1 MCCLETKKIKCVVWD
16 LDNTIWEGTLAEK
29 DNVKPREGVYEIIKT
44 LDNRGIL
51 QSVASKNEEK
61 GALEKLKKFGLEEFF
76 LYPQINWSAK
86 SESIKKIASSLNIGI
101 NSIAFIDDQPYEREE
116 VSFHLSD
123 VFCIDANNLNN
134 ILSLPGLNPEY
145 LTTDSKL
152 RRQMYIND
160 IERNES
166 ENVFKGT
173 GNEFLK
179 SLEMVLDVFNAGKE
193 DLLRA
198 LELTERTNQLN
209 STGITYSLDELSQL
223 SQSQNHI
230 LIMARLKDKFGT
242 YGHIGL
248 VLIEKKTSR
257 WEILLFLMS
266 CRVMSR
272 GIGTALL
279 SLIINATRINKVS
292 LFAYLKPTDRNRIM
306 KITYRF
312 AGFEKYSVENG
323 VELLKY
329 GLYNKVDNPD
339 YIYINT
345 EKLNL

>member
-1 MCCLETKKIKCVVWD
+1 MCRETKKIKCVVWD
-16 LDNTIWEGTLAEK
+16 LDNTIWEGILAEK
-29 DNVKPREGVYEIIKT
+29 DNVNLREGVYEIIQT
-44 LDNRGIL
+44 LDSRGFL
-51 QSVASKNEEK
+51 QSVASKNEENV
-61 GALEKLKKFGLEEFF
+61 ALEKLKKFGLNRYF
-76 LYPQINWSAK
+76 LYPQINWNAK
-86 SESIKKIASSLNIGI
+86 SESIKKIASSLNIAI
-101 NSIAFIDDQPYEREE
+101 DSMAFIDDQPFEREE
-116 VSFHLSD
+116 VSFHLTD
-123 VFCIDANNLNN
+123 VLCIDANNLND
-134 ILSLPGLNPEY
+134 ILSLPYLNPTY
-145 LTTDSKL
+145 LTSDSKL

-166 ENVFKGT
+166 EKVFKGT

-179 SLEMVLDVFNAGKE
+179 SLGMVLDVFNAKKE

-209 STGITYSLDELSQL
+209 STGVTYSLDELSQL
-223 SQSQNHI
+223 SQSRDHE

-248 VLIEKKTSR
+248 VLIEKKSSR

-279 SLIINATRINKVS
+279 SLIINKTRVNNID
-292 LFAYLKPTDRNRIM
+292 LFAYLKNTDRNRLM

-312 AGFEKYSVENG
+312 AGFERYKVENG
-323 VELLKY
+323 IELLKF
-329 GLYNKVDNPD
+329 GNNIKVNEPD
-339 YIYINT
+339 YININT
-345 EKLNL
+345 GKLEL